1 MKNKRVATKILL
13 SVGITLLLSLVM
25 IVVSIS
31 TILSTRSQFN
41 GILNE
46 QVTITEA
53 VLESEMNVNS
63 IARQLRDMA
72 LFGYNSST
80 VNEIETTMTALDTN
94 LETIQSLYTG
104 SDGLAG
110 QYVQAV
116 QDWESSFGDI
126 SSALQTGDT
135 ARASQ
140 LIQNQCTPKL
150 NQAVTTGQSLID
162 QLNADTATLV
172 SGLQSR
178 TTRDMIILCVLVAV
192 SIVVGISLNL
202 YTVRSIVVP
211 LRKAEAAVVAFSQGD
226 LSYELDYESKDEIG
240 GICNAVRSSQQ
251 TLHNAIED
259 IVSITKRLADGD
271 LSCEVTQQYPG
282 ELAPIKENI
291 DYLLDQL
298 NDTMSSIL
306 QAADQVA
313 AGADQVSSGSQAL
326 AQGSTEQ
333 ASAVEELSATIN
345 DLDNAAKE
353 NRKTAQTAKERAD
366 QAAEQVRISNE
377 RMQEMR
383 RAMGEILT
391 GQKDI
396 GKIIET
402 IENIAFQTNILA
414 LNAAVEAARAGSAGK
429 GFAVVADEVRNLASK
444 SDHAAKQTKKLIES
458 SMTAVEHGGELAED
472 VDVNMQKTV
481 EYAGVAIDYMEKLA
495 ESTISEAEA
504 IDQLTT
510 GVDQI
515 SSVVQTNSATSEE
528 SAAASEELSS
538 QAVMMKQMIQRFQLR
553 GASGYSL
560 EPEPASQPAATQPAA
575 SHFTAAP
582 AAEQPAAEESRFS
595 KY

>member
-366 QAAEQVRISNE
+366 QAADQVRISNE

-538 QAVMMKQMIQRFQLR
+538 QAVMMKQMVQRFQLR

>member
-1 MKNKRVATKILL
+1 MF
-13 SVGITLLLSLVM
+13 
-25 IVVSIS
+25 VVSIS

-538 QAVMMKQMIQRFQLR
+538 QAVMMKQMVQRFQLR